1 MPQTLSKSSQEFV
14 PIQEIRDGILILKNG
29 AMRLILMVS
38 SLNFALK
45 SQEEQTAIIYQ
56 YQNFLNGL
64 DFSIQIFVQ
73 SRPINIASYLNIL
86 RDREQQQTNE
96 LIRIQNREYIE
107 FIKNLVETTNIV
119 SKNFYIVVPF
129 NPPVFEIGDQKGIV
143 SKISG
148 IFGKKEEVNSEQK
161 EIKFEEYKE
170 QLLQRGDVVISEL
183 ARLGIRA
190 AALGTEE
197 AIELFYQLYNPGER
211 EKGKMPL
218 PAA

>member
-29 AMRLILMVS
+29 ALRLILMVS

-96 LIRIQNREYIE
+96 LIRIQN
-107 FIKNLVETTNIV
+107 
-119 SKNFYIVVPF
+119 
-129 NPPVFEIGDQKGIV
+129 
-143 SKISG
+143 
-148 IFGKKEEVNSEQK
+148 
-161 EIKFEEYKE
+161 
-170 QLLQRGDVVISEL
+170 
-183 ARLGIRA
+183 
-190 AALGTEE
+190 
-197 AIELFYQLYNPGER
+197 
-211 EKGKMPL
+211 
-218 PAA
+218 